1 MFYVQVAW
9 EGLIDALVHC
19 PTFVSEKSKSAEE
32 NSLEKQHSLG
42 RKKCDDQANGFL
54 KSIKLIMTPLIG
66 IMSSKCDIS
75 VHSSCLNTWCYLLH
89 KLDISINEPSVIKM
103 VLEPILK
110 AIFQNG
116 PNSNSICLWNLGL
129 DLLSDSISQ
138 KCMDVF
144 YQSTGPVSRC
154 ECY

>member
-1 MFYVQVAW
+1 LLIISVYLTIQVSYLQVAW
-9 EGLIDALVHC
+9 EGLIDALVYH
-19 PTFVSEKSKSAEE
+19 PILVSQKKTPAMDQVNGVSEKKTPAKS
-32 NSLEKQHSLG
+32 NSE
-42 RKKCDDQANGFL
+42 DQVNGVY

-89 KLDISINEPSVIKM
+89 KLDTSVNESSLIKM

-116 PNSNSICLWNLGL
+116 PDSKTICLWNMGL
-129 DLLSDSISQ
+129 DLLSDSI
-138 KCMDVF
+138 
-144 YQSTGPVSRC
+144 
-154 ECY
+154 